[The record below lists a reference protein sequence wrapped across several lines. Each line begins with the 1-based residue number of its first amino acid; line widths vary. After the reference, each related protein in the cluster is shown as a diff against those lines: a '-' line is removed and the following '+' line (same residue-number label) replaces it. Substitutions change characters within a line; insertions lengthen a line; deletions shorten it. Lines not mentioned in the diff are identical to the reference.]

1 MHNST
6 TSLSCVDTDQTSQN
20 QKEQQARMSQGA
32 ADLQGFMLSWT
43 KAAVEASQF

>member
-1 MHNST
+1 MNNAT
-6 TSLSCVDTDQTSQN
+6 TSPSCVDTDQTSQN
-20 QKEQQARMSQGA
+20 QKEQQVRMSKAA